1 MKFNIHKNPKTLTP
15 NQTKW
20 LDRYLEKSGD
30 TEDLLEPPN
39 EYHEV
44 YEWKDGWIDFTVDDE
59 SFWIWSIYSNKP
71 DTNLG
76 MVEAF
81 KIAVD
86 IAKEK
91 KCESI
96 DWDSRRSLNGW
107 KRLTKNIG
115 KIEVVTRQLRIEL

>member
-1 MKFNIHKNPKTLTP
+1 MKFEIYKNPNTLTP

-20 LDRYLEKSGD
+20 LDRYLDKSGD

-59 SFWIWSIYSNKP
+59 SFWVWSIYSDKP

-81 KIAVD
+81 KIAID

-91 KCESI
+91 KCVYI
-96 DWDSRRSLNGW
+96 DWDSRRPLSAW

-115 KIEVVTRQLRIEL
+115 KVEVVTRQLRIEL

>member
-1 MKFNIHKNPKTLTP
+1 MKFNIHKNPKDLTP

-44 YEWKDGWIDFTVDDE
+44 YEWSDGWIDFTADEE

-91 KCESI
+91 RCEYI
-96 DWDSRRSLNGW
+96 DWDSRRPLNAW